1 MPDGLDTSMYNPLI
15 AQNQGLNPLGIY
27 GQTQDILAKRQ
38 GMAVRAQ
45 AMQAQQIEMQNAK
58 ALQAAGA
65 VIQAAT
71 GSDGTVDYNKA
82 VAGLASNPE
91 VAPVAAAAIRNIL
104 DTKQVDASTVSTMLD
119 NNSKQTTILG
129 QTAQS
134 VLNDAKTNNQG
145 LVTPEAFVGAAK
157 TALENKVITPAQ
169 FTAYAQEAHT
179 LSPQDLTRVTK
190 MIADRAMGVQTQI
203 DTYRPTIENF
213 NTGAANVT
221 RAISKDTGAVTNTAV
236 TPMAQG
242 GVAVIDPKT
251 GAPMIVPPS
260 AAGLNPPLP
269 TLGPQ
274 PLPFGV
280 NGPQAP
286 ASAPVGAPVNPA
298 ETFYRP
304 NAVIAKPLPGSQ
316 PAFTGEAQK
325 DQSGGPASPAPG
337 TAPPQSQAQS
347 PAAVAAD
354 KTLTDLQNKTGLGPL
369 EQSNVDSMIKYK
381 NLVNEKVLGYQAL
394 SQQIANAQNI
404 LQKFKTG
411 AGTSSR
417 VDLAQ
422 LVQALPLTQIGVNP
436 DTIKSI
442 QDTIMNNPD
451 GLANAQIL
459 KNIFTSMSTQS
470 VKGDFGGQS
479 RVSQDE
485 WKGYQNN
492 MAHID
497 SDPNAVQKI
506 LGNYR
511 AMIELANIQQT
522 HMDNYIAENGI
533 KATPKSIQSDWENW
547 ANSNE
552 KMLYAYIH
560 RNDTQQ

>member
-1 MPDGLDTSMYNPLI
+1 MPNGLDTSMYEPLI
-15 AQNQGLNPLGIY
+15 AQNQAPNFLAMAAQ
-27 GQTQDILAKRQ
+27 GQEMQVRRQ
-38 GMAVRAQ
+38 SMAAQAQ
-45 AMQAQQIEMQNAK
+45 AMQAQQIEIQNAK

-71 GSDGTVDYNKA
+71 GPDGTVDYNKA
-82 VAGLASNPE
+82 IAGLASNPD
-91 VAPVAAAAIRNIL
+91 VASVAGAAIRNIL
-104 DTKQVDASTVSTMLD
+104 ETKQVDASTVSMMLD
-119 NNSKQTTILG
+119 NNSKQMNILG
-129 QTAQS
+129 QAAQS
-134 VLNDAKTNNQG
+134 VLTDAKANNQG
-145 LVTPEAFVGAAK
+145 LVTAEAFVGAAK

-169 FTAYAQEAHT
+169 FAAYAQEAHT

-190 MIADRAMGVQTQI
+190 RIADQAMGVQTQI
-203 DTYRPTIENF
+203 DTYRPTIESL
-213 NTGAANVT
+213 NTGAANVLRT
-221 RAISKDTGAVTNTAV
+221 IDKGTGASTITAV
-236 TPMAQG
+236 TPMYLPP
-242 GVAVIDPKT
+242 VNVIDPRT
-251 GAPMIVPPS
+251 GAPMIVPLS
-260 AAGLNPPLP
+260 AAGLNPPMP
-269 TLGPQ
+269 PLGPQ
-274 PLPFGV
+274 PSPFGV

-298 ETFYRP
+298 EAPYLP

-316 PAFTGEAQK
+316 PAFPGEAQGG
-325 DQSGGPASPAPG
+325 QSGGPASPAPG
-337 TAPPQSQAQS
+337 TAPPQSQAQP
-347 PAAVAAD
+347 PAAAAAD

-369 EQSNVDSMIKYK
+369 EKSNVDSIIKYK
-381 NLVNEKVLGYQAL
+381 DSVNEKVLGYQAL
-394 SQQIANAQNI
+394 SQQIANAQDI

-411 AGTSSR
+411 AGTSGR

-422 LVQALPLTQIGVNP
+422 LVQALPLTQIGVDP
-436 DTIKSI
+436 ATVKSI

-485 WKGYQNN
+485 WKGYQTN

-506 LGNYR
+506 LGNYK

-552 KMLYAYIH
+552 KMLHSYIH